1 MIIKLSNNQIVNDAA
16 ALGAISQ
23 KNLPIKVS
31 YALAKNIGKIEGELQ
46 IYNKE
51 KQKLIDKY
59 SIKDE
64 EGKPLIEDNNIRIA
78 EEYIMDWNRDIK
90 DLLDIESEIDIH
102 KFHIDELVNSNCNM
116 SPMEL
121 MLIDYMI
128 EE

>member
-1 MIIKLSNNQIVNDAA
+1 MKLSNERIVNDANV
-16 ALGAISQ
+16 LGAISQ

-31 YALAKNIGKIEGELQ
+31 YAIAKNIAKIENELKV
-46 IYNKE
+46 YNKE

-59 SIKDE
+59 SVKDE

-78 EEYIMDWNRDIK
+78 EEYIMDWNQDIK
-90 DLLDIESEIDIH
+90 DLLDIENEIDIH
-102 KFHIDELVNSNCNM
+102 KFHISELENSNCTM
-116 SPMEL
+116 TPAEL

>member
-1 MIIKLSNNQIVNDAA
+1 MVNDAP

-31 YALAKNIGKIEGELQ
+31 YVLAKNISKIEDELKL
-46 IYNKE
+46 YNKE
-51 KQKLIDKY
+51 KQKLIDMY

-78 EEYIMDWNRDIK
+78 EEYITDWNRDIK
-90 DLLDIESEIDIH
+90 DLLDIENEIDIH
-102 KFHIDELVNSNCNM
+102 KFHIDELVNFNCNM

>member
-1 MIIKLSNNQIVNDAA
+1 MKLSNERIVNDAA
-16 ALGAISQ
+16 VLGAISQ

-31 YALAKNIGKIEGELQ
+31 YAIAKNIAKIESELKV
-46 IYNKE
+46 YNKE

-59 SIKDE
+59 SVKDE

-78 EEYIMDWNRDIK
+78 PEYIEDWNRDIK
-90 DLLDIESEIDIH
+90 ELLEIENEVDIH
-102 KFHIDELVNSNCNM
+102 KFHISELENSNCTM
-116 SPMEL
+116 TPAEL